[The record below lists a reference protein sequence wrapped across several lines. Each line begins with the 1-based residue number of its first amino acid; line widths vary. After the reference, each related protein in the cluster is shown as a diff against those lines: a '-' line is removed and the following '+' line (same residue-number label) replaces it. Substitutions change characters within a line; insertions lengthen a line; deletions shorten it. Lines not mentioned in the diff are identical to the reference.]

1 MRSAGV
7 IAFQAVVMF
16 ILLAVGYLLYKKK
29 LLGDEATGQL
39 SNIAISIINPIVIF
53 NAYQTD
59 FNPSLFR
66 GLMYALLLAFMAQT
80 ILVASSYIIVRTTSK
95 NFEIERFAL
104 GYSNCAFMGIP
115 LIEAIYGAEGVFYL
129 TAFITAFNVFMWTH
143 GVMLMGGR
151 SSFAAPNGKKAP
163 GERAKSLLK
172 IVVSPA
178 ILSIVLGLVCFFTGL
193 RMPQIIQQPLN
204 YLGSMNTPLA
214 MLVSG
219 ATIARSGLLD
229 AFKNRRV
236 YILQSVKLLIVP
248 MLLAALYVPMEL
260 FGIKSMIVETVII
273 AAAAPTA
280 SSTIMFSYKY
290 GKDAGYAANHFA
302 LSTLAG
308 MITMPLVLA
317 FSKMLAGL
325 FIP

>member
-1 MRSAGV
+1 MRSAGI
-7 IAFQAVVMF
+7 IAFQAAVMF
-16 ILLAVGYLLYKKK
+16 ILLAAGYFLYKKK
-29 LLGDEATGQL
+29 FIGDEATQQM

-59 FNPSLFR
+59 FDPALFR
-66 GLMYALLLAFMAQT
+66 GLMYAMLLAFMAQT
-80 ILVASSYIIVRTTSK
+80 ILVASSYIIVRAAHK
-95 NFEIERFAL
+95 NFEVERFAL

-115 LIEAIYGAEGVFYL
+115 LIEATYGSEGVFYL

-143 GVMLMGGR
+143 GVILMGG
-151 SSFAAPNGKKAP
+151 SD
-163 GERAKSLLK
+163 GEKTPKERVKPLLK
-172 IVVSPA
+172 IIVSPA

-219 ATIARSGLLD
+219 ATIARSGLLE
-229 AFKNRRV
+229 AFKSRRV
-236 YILQSVKLLIVP
+236 YLLQSVKLLIVP
-248 MLLAALYVPMEL
+248 ILLAALYVPTEL
-260 FGIKSMIVETVII
+260 FGIKSMIVETILI

-280 SSTIMFSYKY
+280 SSTIMFAYKY
-290 GKDAGYAANHFA
+290 GRDAGCAANHFA

-308 MITMPLVLA
+308 MLTMPLVLA
-317 FSKMLAGL
+317 FAKMLSGL